1 MKTVLFHTWNIH
13 VQHEIWPTFYLQRQH
28 GRPIA
33 TGNWGC
39 GAFGGDPHLKSL
51 MQWMAASYAGC
62 PCLMYYTFQHP
73 NMEKVRQTHDCK

>member
-1 MKTVLFHTWNIH
+1 M
-13 VQHEIWPTFYLQRQH
+13 LQRQH

-39 GAFGGDPHLKSL
+39 GAFQGDPHLKSL
-51 MQWMAASYAGC
+51 LQWIAASYAGC

-73 NMEKVRQTHDCK
+73 KMDKVRLRSFTTFLEYMYKSPLFPSLFNST